1 MKKDSTSLGYAV
13 FLKPE
18 YNGGLQISP
27 EQQAKVWSNTFVVQF
42 LQVTMISMS
51 LYHAVRERKR
61 DEAGAVFKPVNGVDM
76 MAARFISSMLMHF
89 IVEDD
94 SRHSLNMM
102 KYCLNHRDHFIN
114 VYPPYFIA
122 IVVYFVALMLE
133 MNIMLILST
142 TEDFMWLLLKFV
154 SLTAINRIP
163 GFFFTSIKHHKA
175 TGFGELK
182 LPISAWRKDNP
193 LKGAGL
199 PIHVLRFIYK
209 TLRVFFCSVG
219 FYFFPYI
226 AIFINFK
233 FMI

>member
-1 MKKDSTSLGYAV
+1 
-13 FLKPE
+13 
-18 YNGGLQISP
+18 
-27 EQQAKVWSNTFVVQF
+27 
-42 LQVTMISMS
+42 MS
-51 LYHAVRERKR
+51 LYHAVKIRKK
-61 DEAGAVFKPVNGVDM
+61 DEGGAVFKPTNGVDM

-114 VYPPYFIA
+114 IYPPYFIA
-122 IVVYFVALMLE
+122 IVVYVVALMLE
-133 MNIMLILST
+133 LNIMLILST

-182 LPISAWRKDNP
+182 LPILNLRKDNP
-193 LKGAGL
+193 LEGAGFA
-199 PIHVLRFIYK
+199 IHLLRFVYK

-233 FMI
+233 FMIQDSWKWMNE

>member
-1 MKKDSTSLGYAV
+1 
-13 FLKPE
+13 
-18 YNGGLQISP
+18 
-27 EQQAKVWSNTFVVQF
+27 
-42 LQVTMISMS
+42 MISMS
-51 LYHAVRERKR
+51 LYHAVAIRKE
-61 DEAGAVFKPVNGVDM
+61 DEDGAVFKPTAGVDM

-102 KYCLNHRDHFIN
+102 KYCLNHRHHFIN
-114 VYPPYFIA
+114 IYPPYFIA
-122 IVVYFVALMLE
+122 FTVYMVALMLE

-182 LPISAWRKDNP
+182 LPIRYWRKDNP
-193 LKGAGL
+193 LEGAGF
-199 PIHVLRFIYK
+199 PVHFLRFVYK

>member
-18 YNGGLQISP
+18 YNGGYHISP
-27 EQQAKVWSNTFVVQF
+27 EQQAKVWANTFIVQF
-42 LQVTMISMS
+42 LQVMMITMS
-51 LYHAVRERKR
+51 LYHAVKIRKSEE
-61 DEAGAVFKPVNGVDM
+61 DGAVFKPTAGVDM

-94 SRHSLNMM
+94 TRQSLNMM

-114 VYPPYFIA
+114 IYPPYFVA
-122 IVVYFVALMLE
+122 FVVYTVSILLE

-163 GFFFTSIKHHKA
+163 GFFFSSIKHHKA
-175 TGFGELK
+175 TGFGDLK
-182 LPISAWRKDNP
+182 LPITAWRKDNP
-193 LKGAGL
+193 LEGAGL
-199 PIHVLRFIYK
+199 PVYVLRFVYK